1 MSRWGR
7 RSYDYVRG
15 DVMKI
20 GVVGSG
26 TMGTGIG
33 QVFAQNGH
41 EVNQVDFD
49 ESKLSNSR
57 KAMELSLSRLIKKNL
72 LSEDIKTILSR
83 VKFSTD
89 FNNLRDADL
98 VIEAVYERIDVKKN
112 VLEKISEIV
121 KESTL
126 IGTNTSSISI
136 NTLSSIIKRP
146 ERFMGIHFFNPVP
159 VMKLVELV
167 TSVKTEPETVN
178 KIRNL
183 LMEMDKAPVVSK
195 DFPGFISNRVLM
207 QLIREAILVLEEGI
221 ATKEDIDKTF
231 KLGMNHPMG
240 PLELADFIG
249 LDVCKDIMDV
259 LYVEYGDPRF
269 KPPIALR
276 NSVSA
281 GNLGR
286 KSGEGFYK
294 YGDKNDIH

>member
-7 RSYDYVRG
+7 RPYDYVRG

>member
-1 MSRWGR
+1 
-7 RSYDYVRG
+7 
-15 DVMKI
+15 MKI

-57 KAMELSLSRLIKKNL
+57 KTMELSLSRLIKKNL
-72 LSEDIKTILSR
+72 LSEEIKTILSR